1 MFDTIREWLYNQPRK
16 TKKLTLKMRLKN
28 MTTKTEVNYTPEM
41 VESMQAAAPLDYDK
55 AIMLGAALG
64 RPVRSIIAKAKRE
77 GIAYIS
83 KPAPAK
89 KKPAGVTKTELLG
102 MIAQSFEVNADE
114 LVGLEKATS
123 ASLNKLLG
131 MINA

>member
-1 MFDTIREWLYNQPRK
+1 
-16 TKKLTLKMRLKN
+16 MRLKN

-123 ASLNKLLG
+123 ASLTKLWG

>member
-1 MFDTIREWLYNQPRK
+1 
-16 TKKLTLKMRLKN
+16 
-28 MTTKTEVNYTPEM
+28 MTTTTTVNYTPEM
-41 VESMQAAAPLDYDK
+41 VAILKANAPLDFEK
-55 AIMLGAALG
+55 AEKLAVQLGKN
-64 RPVRSIIAKAKRE
+64 VRSIIAKAKRE
-77 GIAYIS
+77 GVDYIS

>member
-1 MFDTIREWLYNQPRK
+1 
-16 TKKLTLKMRLKN
+16 
-28 MTTKTEVNYTPEM
+28 MTTKTEVNYTTEM
-41 VESMQAAAPLDYDK
+41 VESMRAAAPLDYDK
-55 AIMLGAALG
+55 AIMLGATLG

-102 MIAQSFEVNADE
+102 MIAQAFEVNADE